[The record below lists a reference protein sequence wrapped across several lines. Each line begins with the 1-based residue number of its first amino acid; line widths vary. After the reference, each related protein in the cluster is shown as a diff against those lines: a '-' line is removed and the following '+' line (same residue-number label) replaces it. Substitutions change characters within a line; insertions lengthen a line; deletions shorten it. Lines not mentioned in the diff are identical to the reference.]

1 MKLYLIGLLILVS
14 APVSSHAETLTVIT
28 KQNAIRTSCQ
38 FFAPVKAM
46 VYYNDVLEVT
56 SKQGD
61 WYQVK
66 FKGLPGCIHKS
77 AVDKKSFTLNKFT
90 GSQGQTAASGEVA
103 LAGKGFNPQV
113 EAAYKK
119 SNPGLN
125 YTAVNRVEGYTVSDK
140 QVLQFIQTGRLT
152 PP

>member
-1 MKLYLIGLLILVS
+1 MKLYLVGFLILIS
-14 APVSSHAETLTVIT
+14 TPVSSHAETLTVIT

-77 AVDKKSFTLNKFT
+77 AVDKKSFALSKLT
-90 GSQGQTAASGEVA
+90 GSPGQAASSGEVA
-103 LAGKGFNPQV
+103 LAGKAGAPAPRLRRRPRPRGP
-113 EAAYKK
+113 AAP
-119 SNPGLN
+119 SAAFPSG
-125 YTAVNRVEGYTVSDK
+125 
-140 QVLQFIQTGRLT
+140 
-152 PP
+152 P